1 MILKDV
7 TVEVRNHEEKRDA
20 ACLQAVFVSLCSSE
34 HSSADIVAPS
44 LHNVLMSV

>member
-34 HSSADIVAPS
+34 HSSADIVGPLLRS
-44 LHNVLMSV
+44 IMC